1 MLTGVAIN
9 PTSLAELRAL
19 PYGWEFVVVVIL
31 LILLFYMR
39 VYGPRNGSRQKT
51 GHRSGR
57 RTARRASRVPERD
70 GNQGHSAVSRRQP
83 HRP

>member
-9 PTSLAELRAL
+9 PTSLAWLRGL
-19 PYGWEFVVVVIL
+19 PYGWEFVVAVIL
-31 LILLFYMR
+31 LILLFYIR
-39 VYGPRNGSRQKT
+39 VHRPRNGSRQKT

-57 RTARRASRVPERD
+57 RTARHASSVPERG
-70 GNQGHSAVSRRQP
+70 GNHGHSAVSRRQP